1 MQVGQARDQMLARR
15 VAVRRRTGSG
25 DKSGVTAESWP
36 GGTVCGPWL
45 LCEDEEGLERNL
57 LEEREKGNWGARTP
71 TEPQGEEKALKQLIL
86 LVELF
91 L

>member
-1 MQVGQARDQMLARR
+1 MCR
-15 VAVRRRTGSG
+15 
-25 DKSGVTAESWP
+25 
-36 GGTVCGPWL
+36 PWL